1 MTNFFFLFYF
11 SACVWQGRDCRLVLH
26 YEDGLTLMANV
37 TMAPSQ
43 FNGPL
48 APSVPQIY
56 WRNPFESI
64 KSTGD
69 DGQRFF
75 WIDFGGEVGEQVN
88 FFKREK
94 NFFQVI

>member
-1 MTNFFFLFYF
+1 
-11 SACVWQGRDCRLVLH
+11 
-26 YEDGLTLMANV
+26 LTLMANV

-48 APSVPQIY
+48 ASSVPQIY

-75 WIDFGGEVGEQVN
+75 WIDFGGEVGEQELDLLGSPKPVV
-88 FFKREK
+88 FILHSFLSAKVYRMGLYA
-94 NFFQVI
+94 